1 MSMQLSRRV
10 MMILHMLAE
19 TLLSSSGASDPAG
32 FPRFL
37 HCQLLHEMSASYF
50 FVLVTAKLERPILA

>member
-1 MSMQLSRRV
+1 
-10 MMILHMLAE
+10 MMILHILAE

-50 FVLVTAKLERPILA
+50 FVLVTGKLERPILA